1 MDIEDTDIYQA
12 LLDNDL
18 QGLKKLLREQNVNLR
33 GRDGQSYLHAAVG
46 QGAQSDLI
54 KQLLG
59 HIDISFRD
67 ENADTAL
74 DMACL
79 YEKTH
84 IQEMILR
91 HVGFLAL
98 GKDVRPLEHLLL
110 QGWDAW
116 PVDVDC
122 IQEVKLDIAKFFKQL
137 PDFMVKVDRVHHSI
151 QRNSLKD
158 LQHVLTHHQLAAA
171 CDRTGQ
177 PPLQKA
183 VIFQRNVIVEYL
195 VEEYPTTLTVTDHTG
210 RTALHYAAC
219 IPDGYLYSV
228 LREAGADDQ
237 VPDLHDLSPQF
248 YKDNMDVLKIQDVQR
263 HVRVLQKRQRIN
275 NCFSLTVM
283 MAAKDT
289 NSLPDSVRVVRSPM
303 IRRNSSPACSPSST
317 TKPSRNRDLM
327 AKWRTLVNIIPI
339 QSLFKSSRKHQNSD
353 VFEDTDLYEAIIMS
367 DQKEVT
373 HLLQSNINTQLR
385 SLEGWSYLHLAVAHS
400 SHGVIIRLLLGHI
413 DITVRDA
420 DGLTALDLAVVSSA
434 PHDIIRELQKYI
446 LRPLISGEITLVRTL
461 AVNGWCAW
469 PHEMLDTTFTSELPQ
484 ESKDF
489 LYAVNDIQDTI
500 AAFHRSVIV
509 SDISRIHQH
518 FTNEKTEIT
527 NVQLLES
534 CDQTGLPPLH
544 KAVIFRC
551 SKAVTL
557 LLNTFI
563 HAIDICDHM
572 QRTALHYA
580 ACVDDNGQM
589 YTTLQDLGAEPTIPD
604 LWGFT
609 AVEYHQ
615 MPHLINIENIREN
628 ILKLVS
634 IPPPSQSLLWTFHH
648 RDFMMEESKLFQA
661 IQSDNTEDVINLLN
675 TDEDISIRTNDGKT
689 LLHIAAEGNA
699 NREILNALVAKVD
712 ASVRDVNS
720 QSFVDILRAKE
731 TAENVDS
738 LVKMWMTT
746 MVEKG
751 STEALQALVLS
762 GWDTWALTPQEARE
776 KSEDMGEFFD
786 KLEEVQ
792 DKVTRLHEAI
802 CDGRTR
808 DVKNLL
814 DRKLLVKAADKSGLL
829 PLQKAVV
836 FQQDEIAKFIVS
848 EFKDSL
854 NLTDNMGRT
863 ALHYAAG
870 CSDSGN
876 LYQTLKE
883 AGADDTLKDL
893 TGKTAADY
901 QTDPKEVLAETVKSR
916 LLLVLGT
923 PPQTDSGQSAQ
934 TADQSTSAAPQT
946 PELATEEPDQ
956 ITTPLKSDKS
966 QPIRMYISSDIYEKK
981 DVPAPSTV
989 DGKYVSYNLGSA
1001 LTLALAEIAE
1011 RRPWD
1016 PIEYLAHWLY
1026 KYRENIDFNKKQ
1038 EQLMKEIREE
1048 EADLEAEE
1056 QQLARRKEEQMRLQ
1070 EEEEARRIQ
1079 EEEDERKKKEQE
1091 ELQRKA
1097 KEAALLQ
1104 KPQLP
1109 TVTEEGEEDTMNK
1122 DRDEDG
1128 QTELHKLA
1136 AQQGADLNALLNMGY
1151 SLADRD
1157 ANNRTARDVAEE
1169 NGITEN
1175 TESLDSYVTNLLE
1188 QENLDSLQQLLLDGY
1203 DQLTDVID
1211 RVSTDGLPEDVT
1223 DFVKAMPD
1231 FNEKISLVF
1240 KAVHSGVLR
1249 EVIQALERKKLAT
1262 AKDKYGRSPLHI
1274 AVLSQHMDIIK
1285 HILSNFPISVRCRD
1299 NLNRTPL
1306 HYAMAISDEVAELLQ
1321 ESGADAQAKDV
1332 KQRTPSY
1339 YKDEKADILAL
1350 KDTLESGESS
1360 QEADDTEKGETTE

>member
-18 QGLKKLLREQNVNLR
+18 PGLKKLLREQNANLR
-33 GRDGQSYLHAAVG
+33 GRDGQSYLHAAVS
-46 QGAQSDLI
+46 QGAQSELI
-54 KQLLG
+54 KQLLA

-74 DMACL
+74 DVACL

-91 HVGFLAL
+91 HVGFLVL
-98 GKDVRPLEHLLL
+98 GKDERPLEHLML

-116 PVDVDC
+116 PVDVDH
-122 IQEVKLDIAKFFKQL
+122 IQDVKLDIVKFFKRL
-137 PDFMVKVDRVHHSI
+137 PDFMVKVEKVHHSI
-151 QRNSLKD
+151 QRNSLMD
-158 LQHVLTHHQLAAA
+158 LQHFLTHHQLAVA
-171 CDRTGQ
+171 CDRTGH

-183 VIFQRNVIVEYL
+183 VIFQRNTIVEYL
-195 VEEYPTTLTVTDHTG
+195 VKEYPTTLTVTDHTG

-219 IPDGYLYSV
+219 IQDGYLYT
-228 LREAGADDQ
+228 LLQEAGADDQ
-237 VPDLHDLSPQF
+237 VTDLHDLSPQF
-248 YKDNMDVLKIQDVQR
+248 YKNTIDVLKIQDVQR
-263 HVRVLQKRQRIN
+263 HVRVLQKRKRIN
-275 NCFSLTVM
+275 NCFSLTAM
-283 MAAKDT
+283 MSAKDT
-289 NSLPDSVRVVRSPM
+289 NSLPDTVRIVRSPLV
-303 IRRNSSPACSPSST
+303 RRNSSPACSPSYLRRQ
-317 TKPSRNRDLM
+317 SRNRDLM

-339 QSLFKSSRKHQNSD
+339 HSFFKSSWRHPSHD
-353 VFEDTDLYEAIIMS
+353 VFEDTGLYEAIIMS

-373 HLLQSNINTQLR
+373 HLLHSNVNTQLR

-400 SHGVIIRLLLGHI
+400 SHRVIIRLLLGYI

-434 PHDIIRELQKYI
+434 PHDIIREIQKYI
-446 LRPLISGEITLVRTL
+446 LRPLISGEITLMRTL
-461 AVNGWCAW
+461 VVNGWCAW
-469 PHEMLDTTFTSELPQ
+469 PHEIFDTFISELPQ

-489 LYAVNDIQDTI
+489 LNAVNDIQDTI
-500 AAFHRSVIV
+500 AAFHRYVII
-509 SDISRIHQH
+509 SDISRIQQYL
-518 FTNEKTEIT
+518 NSEETEIT
-527 NVQLLES
+527 NIQLLES
-534 CDQTGLPPLH
+534 CDQTGLPSLH

-551 SKAVTL
+551 RRAVTL

-589 YTTLQDLGAEPTIPD
+589 YTTLQDLGAEADIPD

-609 AVEYHQ
+609 AMEYHQ
-615 MPHLINIENIREN
+615 MPHLINIENVREN

-634 IPPPSQSLLWTFHH
+634 IPPPSQSLSWTIHH
-648 RDFMMEESKLFQA
+648 RDFIMEESKLFQA
-661 IQSDNTEDVINLLN
+661 IQSDNTEEVINLLN
-675 TDEDISIRTNDGKT
+675 SDEDISIRTNDGKT
-689 LLHIAAEGNA
+689 LLHIAAEENA
-699 NREILNALVAKVD
+699 NREILKALVTKVD
-712 ASVRDVNS
+712 ASIRDVNS
-720 QSFVDILRAKE
+720 QSFVDILKAKE

-738 LVKMWMTT
+738 IVKIWMDK
-746 MVEKG
+746 MVDEG
-751 STEALQALVLS
+751 STESLQALVLS
-762 GWDTWALTPQEARE
+762 GWDTWTVTPQEARE
-776 KSEDMGEFFD
+776 KSEDMGELFD

-792 DKVTRLHEAI
+792 DKVTKLHEAI
-802 CDGRTR
+802 RDGRTR

-814 DRKLLVKAADKSGLL
+814 DRKFLVKAADKTGLA

-870 CSDSGN
+870 VSDSGN

-893 TGKTAADY
+893 TGKTPADY
-901 QTDPKEVLAETVKSR
+901 LTDPKEVLSETLKSR
-916 LLLVLGT
+916 LLLIMGT
-923 PPQTDSGQSAQ
+923 QTQTDSGQSAE
-934 TADQSTSAAPQT
+934 TADQSTSAVPQT
-946 PELATEEPDQ
+946 PESATEEVNKV
-956 ITTPLKSDKS
+956 TTPLKSEKS
-966 QPIRMYISSDIYEKK
+966 EPIRMYISSDIYEKK

-1011 RRPWD
+1011 KRPWD
-1016 PIEYLAHWLY
+1016 PIEYLAQWLY
-1026 KYRENIDFNKKQ
+1026 KYRENTDFNKKQ
-1038 EQLMKEIREE
+1038 ERLMKEIREK
-1048 EADLEAEE
+1048 EADLEAQE
-1056 QQLARRKEEQMRLQ
+1056 QQRAKRKEEQMRLQ
-1070 EEEEARRIQ
+1070 EEEEARRQQ
-1079 EEEDERKKKEQE
+1079 EEEDERKRKEQE

-1122 DRDEDG
+1122 DRDEEG

-1136 AQQGADLNALLNMGY
+1136 AQQGADLIALLNMGY

-1157 ANNRTARDVAEE
+1157 SNNRTARDVAEE

-1175 TESLDSYVTNLLE
+1175 VESLDSYVTNLLE

-1203 DQLTDVID
+1203 DKLTDVID
-1211 RVSTDGLPEDVT
+1211 RVSTEGLPEVVT

-1231 FNEKISLVF
+1231 FNEKISRVF

-1249 EVIQALERKKLAT
+1249 EVIQALERKKLAI

-1274 AVLSQHMDIIK
+1274 AVLCQHVDIIN
-1285 HILSNFPISVRCRD
+1285 HIVSNFPISVRCRD

-1306 HYAMAISDEVAELLQ
+1306 HYAMAISDEVATLLQ

-1360 QEADDTEKGETTE
+1360 QEADDTEKGETTD